1 MNNGTVTRS
10 NGMTVTWTGGSG
22 NVVIEVGGCTD
33 NTCVNGATAVCAAS
47 ASAGTFTIPS
57 TVLLA
62 LPASNYAGFVFSTQT
77 EASFTAT
84 GLNLGFISVGRYNVA
99 GFGYG
104 WGSGSFALK

>member
-1 MNNGTVTRS
+1 MRPGRNP
-10 NGMTVTWTGGSG
+10 
-22 NVVIEVGGCTD
+22 TD
-33 NTCVNGATAVCAAS
+33 NTGANGAGAVCPAP
-47 ASAGTFTIPS
+47 ASAGTFTIP
-57 TVLLA
+57 TYVLLA
-62 LPASNYAGFVFSTQT
+62 LPASTFAGFVFSTQT